1 MEIKIGT
8 ISHTYEKIGV
18 AVVELTESLRVGDLI
33 HISGHRSDLTQRVE
47 SMQLEHQNVQA
58 AEQGQSVGL
67 KVSGEVREHDIVY
80 KIIEED

>member
-8 ISHTYEKIGV
+8 ISHIYEKIGV
-18 AVVELTESLRVGDLI
+18 AVVDLTDYLRVGDLV

-47 SMQLEHQNVQA
+47 SMQLEHQNVQV
-58 AEQGQSVGL
+58 AEPGQSVGL
-67 KVSGEVREHDIVY
+67 KVNGEVREHDAVY